1 MMPDSDNRLDPTTND
16 GTKAP
21 PMWTFLVR
29 RLLQSVIVLIGV
41 TLISFI
47 SLQIGGDPTYLF
59 VSENASTEEIQRAR
73 EILGFD
79 KPLHIQYL
87 SYVWNVMQFDFGN
100 SLSYRQPAMQVVLSA
115 LPATIEL
122 TVFSLVLAIA
132 ISIPMGIVSALH
144 RGKPVDG
151 GIMTV
156 AMIGQSIPNFWMG
169 IMMILFFGLY
179 LRWFPISGHVPFL
192 VPLFAGDFST
202 AFGNLPRSLHYMI
215 MPALAV
221 GSYTLARNARLVR
234 SSMLEVLQQDY
245 VRTARSKGISE
256 TRVIVHHALR
266 NAWLPVITMIG
277 LEFGFLLGGVV
288 VVETVFSYPGIGR
301 LVFNAINQRDIPVVQ
316 ASVIILALVFIALNL
331 IVDLIYVRLDP
342 RVKL

>member
-1 MMPDSDNRLDPTTND
+1 
-16 GTKAP
+16 
-21 PMWTFLVR
+21 MWAYVVR
-29 RLLQSVIVLIGV
+29 RLLQSIVVLIGV

-47 SLQIGGDPTYLF
+47 ALQIGGDPTYLF

-73 EILGFD
+73 EMLGFD
-79 KPLHIQYL
+79 RPLHIQYL
-87 SYVWNVMQFDFGN
+87 SYVWNALQGDFGT
-100 SLSYRQPAMQVVLSA
+100 SLSYRQPAMDVVLEA
-115 LPATIEL
+115 MPATIEL
-122 TVFSLVLAIA
+122 TVFSLFLAIA
-132 ISIPMGIVSALH
+132 LSIPLGIYAALH
-144 RGKPVDG
+144 RGEPVDG
-151 GIMTV
+151 GIMTF
-156 AMIGQSIPNFWMG
+156 AMLGQSIPNFWMG
-169 IMMILFFGLY
+169 IMMIMVFGLY

-192 VPLFAGDFST
+192 DPLFDGDFQT
-202 AFGNLPRSLHYMI
+202 AFSNLPRSIHYMI

-221 GSYTLARNARLVR
+221 GTYTLARNARLVR

-256 TRVIVHHALR
+256 TRVILHHALR
-266 NAWLPVITMIG
+266 NAWLPVVTMIG

-316 ASVIILALVFIALNL
+316 ASVILIAVIFIALNL
-331 IVDLIYVRLDP
+331 IVDLIYAKLDP

>member
-1 MMPDSDNRLDPTTND
+1 
-16 GTKAP
+16 
-21 PMWTFLVR
+21 MWTFLAR

-47 SLQIGGDPTYLF
+47 ALQIGGDPTYLF
-59 VSENASTEEIQRAR
+59 VSENASTEEIERAR
-73 EILGFD
+73 AVLGFD
-79 KPLHIQYL
+79 RPLHVQYI
-87 SYVWNVMQFDFGN
+87 SYVWDVMRLDFGT
-100 SLSYRQPAMQVVLSA
+100 SLTFRQPAMDVVLAS

-122 TVFSLVLAIA
+122 TLFSLVLAVLL
-132 ISIPMGIVSALH
+132 SIPLGIVSALY
-144 RGKPVDG
+144 RGKPIDG
-151 GIMTV
+151 GIMTF

-169 IMMILFFGLY
+169 IMMIMFFGLY
-179 LRWFPISGHVPFL
+179 LRWFPISGHTPFL
-192 VPLFAGDFST
+192 VPLFSGDFAG
-202 AFGNLPRSLHYMI
+202 AFANLPQSLHYMI

-266 NAWLPVITMIG
+266 NAWLPVVTMIG

-316 ASVIILALVFIALNL
+316 ASVILLALVFILLNL

>member
-1 MMPDSDNRLDPTTND
+1 
-16 GTKAP
+16 
-21 PMWTFLVR
+21 MWTFLLR
-29 RLLQSVIVLIGV
+29 RLLQSLVVLIGV
-41 TLISFI
+41 TLVSFVA
-47 SLQIGGDPTYLF
+47 LQMGGDPTYLF
-59 VSENASTEEIQRAR
+59 VSENASVEEIQRAR
-73 EILGFD
+73 EALGFD
-79 KPLHIQYL
+79 APLHIQYL
-87 SYVWNVMQFDFGN
+87 SYVWNALHGDFGN
-100 SLSYRQPAMQVVLSA
+100 SLSYRQPAMGVVLEA
-115 LPATIEL
+115 MPATIEL
-122 TVFSLVLAIA
+122 TVFSLVLAIGL
-132 ISIPMGIVSALH
+132 SIPLGIYAALN

-151 GIMTV
+151 GIMTA
-156 AMIGQSIPNFWMG
+156 AMLGQSIPNFWMG

-192 VPLFAGDFST
+192 EPLLEGEVALAFS
-202 AFGNLPRSLHYMI
+202 NLPDTLYYMI
-215 MPALAV
+215 MPAIAV

-256 TRVIVHHALR
+256 HRVILHHAMR
-266 NAWLPVITMIG
+266 NAWLPVVTMIG

-316 ASVIILALVFIALNL
+316 ASVILLAGIFILLNL
-331 IVDLIYVRLDP
+331 AVDLIYARLDP

>member
-1 MMPDSDNRLDPTTND
+1 
-16 GTKAP
+16 
-21 PMWTFLVR
+21 MWTFLVR
-29 RLLQSVIVLIGV
+29 RLLQSVVVLLGV

-59 VSENASTEEIQRAR
+59 VSENASTEEIERAR
-73 EILGFD
+73 ALLGFD
-79 KPLHIQYL
+79 RPLHIQYL
-87 SYVWNVMQFDFGN
+87 SYVWDVMRLDFGR
-100 SLSYRQPAMQVVLSA
+100 SLTFRQPAMDVVLAA

-122 TVFSLVLAIA
+122 TLFSLILAIL
-132 ISIPMGIVSALH
+132 ISIPLGIVSALY

-151 GIMTV
+151 GIMTF

-169 IMMILFFGLY
+169 IMMIMFFGLY

-192 VPLFAGDFST
+192 VPLFAGDFSKAWT
-202 AFGNLPRSLHYMI
+202 NLPQSLHYMI
-215 MPALAV
+215 MPAIAV

-245 VRTARSKGISE
+245 VRTARSKGVSE

-316 ASVIILALVFIALNL
+316 ASVIVLALVFILLNL
-331 IVDLIYVRLDP
+331 IVDLIYARLDP

>member
-1 MMPDSDNRLDPTTND
+1 
-16 GTKAP
+16 
-21 PMWTFLVR
+21 MWTFLIR
-29 RLLQSVIVLIGV
+29 RLWQSVIVIIGV
-41 TLISFI
+41 TLISFV
-47 SLQIGGDPTYLF
+47 SLQIRGDPTYLF
-59 VSENASTEEIQRAR
+59 VSEAASEEEIQRAR
-73 EILGFD
+73 EALGFD

-87 SYVWNVMQFDFGN
+87 VYIWDLLHGDFGT
-100 SLSYRQPAMQVVLSA
+100 SLSYRQPAMDVVLTA
-115 LPATIEL
+115 MPATIEL
-122 TVFSLVLAIA
+122 TMVSLVLAIA
-132 ISIPMGIVSALH
+132 LSIPLGIYSALH

-151 GIMTV
+151 GIMTL
-156 AMIGQSIPNFWMG
+156 AMLGQSIPNFWMG
-169 IMMILFFGLY
+169 IMMIMYFGLY
-179 LRWFPISGHVPFL
+179 LSWFPISGHVPFL
-192 VPLFAGDFST
+192 EPLFEGDFVT
-202 AFGNLPRSLHYMI
+202 AFGNLPDALYHLV

-256 TRVIVHHALR
+256 KKVIVDHALR
-266 NAWLPVITMIG
+266 NAWLPVVTMIG

-316 ASVIILALVFIALNL
+316 ASVILLAVIFILLNL
-331 IVDLIYVRLDP
+331 IVDLIYSRLDP

>member
-1 MMPDSDNRLDPTTND
+1 
-16 GTKAP
+16 
-21 PMWTFLVR
+21 MWTFLAR
-29 RLLQSVIVLIGV
+29 RLLQSIVVLIGV

-47 SLQIGGDPTYLF
+47 SLQMGGDPTYLF
-59 VSENASTEEIQRAR
+59 VSENASVEEIQRAR
-73 EILGFD
+73 EALGFD
-79 KPLHIQYL
+79 RPLYVQYL
-87 SYVWNVMQFDFGN
+87 SYIWNALQGDFGN
-100 SLSYRQPAMQVVLSA
+100 SLSYRQPAMDVVMEA
-115 LPATIEL
+115 MPATIEL
-122 TVFSLVLAIA
+122 TFFSLVLAIGL
-132 ISIPMGIVSALH
+132 SIPLGIYAALN

-151 GIMTV
+151 GIMTF
-156 AMIGQSIPNFWMG
+156 AMLGQSIPNFWMG

-192 VPLFAGDFST
+192 EPLFEGDFRT
-202 AFGNLPRSLHYMI
+202 AFGNLPQSIYYMI
-215 MPALAV
+215 MPAIAV
-221 GSYTLARNARLVR
+221 GTYTLARNARLVR

-256 TRVIVHHALR
+256 TRVVIHHAMR

-316 ASVIILALVFIALNL
+316 ASVILLAAIFILLNL
-331 IVDLIYVRLDP
+331 IVDMIYARLDP

>member
-1 MMPDSDNRLDPTTND
+1 
-16 GTKAP
+16 
-21 PMWTFLVR
+21 MWTFLVR
-29 RLLQSVIVLIGV
+29 RLLQSVIVLLGV

-59 VSENASTEEIQRAR
+59 VSENASTEEIERAR
-73 EILGFD
+73 ALLGFD
-79 KPLHIQYL
+79 RPLHIQYL
-87 SYVWNVMQFDFGN
+87 SYVWDVMRLDFGT
-100 SLSYRQPAMQVVLSA
+100 SLTFRQPAMDVVLAA

-122 TVFSLVLAIA
+122 TLFSLILAVL
-132 ISIPMGIVSALH
+132 ISIPLGIVSALY

-151 GIMTV
+151 GIMTF

-169 IMMILFFGLY
+169 IMMIMFFGLY

-192 VPLFAGDFST
+192 VPLFAGDFAR
-202 AFGNLPRSLHYMI
+202 AFANLPQSLHYMI
-215 MPALAV
+215 MPAIAV

-316 ASVIILALVFIALNL
+316 ASVIILALVFILLNL
-331 IVDLIYVRLDP
+331 IVDLIYARLDP

>member
-1 MMPDSDNRLDPTTND
+1 
-16 GTKAP
+16 
-21 PMWTFLVR
+21 MWTFLVR

-47 SLQIGGDPTYLF
+47 SLQIGGDPTFLF

-87 SYVWNVMQFDFGN
+87 TYVWNVMQFDFGN

-122 TVFSLVLAIA
+122 TIFSLVLAIA

-144 RGKPVDG
+144 RGKPIDG

-192 VPLFAGDFST
+192 VPLFEGDFRT
-202 AFGNLPRSLHYMI
+202 AFGNLPQSLHYMI

-256 TRVIVHHALR
+256 ARVIVHHALR
-266 NAWLPVITMIG
+266 NAWLPVVTMIG

-316 ASVIILALVFIALNL
+316 ASVIVLALVFIVLNL